1 MANKAI
7 KIVLDP
13 SGKLEKVEI
22 WGDSADRSLLKI
34 YDLVAQE
41 ILNFT
46 KKTERIIKKN
56 IATIINLSI
65 FFSE

>member
-56 IATIINLSI
+56 IATSKVA
-65 FFSE
+65 